1 VEFRYAQF
9 CPLARA
15 AEIVGER
22 WTLLIVREL
31 LLGPRRFS
39 DLGPP
44 LAGVSSSV
52 LAERLARLEAR
63 GLVRRREL
71 PPPAA
76 ACVYELTEAGAG
88 LLPAVVEL
96 ARWGARFLEAPR
108 PGDHFEPAWLRL
120 GLRAFARRGRSP
132 ARSFRVSVGG
142 EAGTRIEDADAA
154 AEVALRGDAL
164 ALLGLAAG
172 ALDPREALAAGRIE
186 VNGDAELVSDFPA
199 LFDMSPEPKPQP

>member
-1 VEFRYAQF
+1 
-9 CPLARA
+9 
-15 AEIVGER
+15 
-22 WTLLIVREL
+22 
-31 LLGPRRFS
+31 
-39 DLGPP
+39 
-44 LAGVSSSV
+44 
-52 LAERLARLEAR
+52 
-63 GLVRRREL
+63 
-71 PPPAA
+71 
-76 ACVYELTEAGAG
+76 VYELTEAGAG

-132 ARSFRVSVGG
+132 ARSFRVSVRGPGPEVCFVARGG